1 MECEIVYIR
10 NLEEANCYE
19 WMSENREMRTDTQD
33 FKGKIVAG
41 NEHRHNALKT
51 VMVIQSL

>member
-1 MECEIVYIR
+1 MECEIVYLR

-41 NEHRHNALKT
+41 NENHHNIFNLVGT
-51 VMVIQSL
+51 R